1 MDIDLDSLIAHL
13 GMDAH
18 QVIEGSSSKCVI
30 RGGYEITIEDF
41 LLELLDTPD
50 NDLSKIL
57 NQFEISVIKVNRAIQ
72 LSQDLRSGNT
82 SHPVFSPLFI
92 DWLQESW
99 LLCSLKFKIDCISTG
114 AMILALLSNPNRFGR
129 MAYFDLMESISLE
142 KLFNLLQGMM
152 TKESTDSDL
161 TNNTSRQI
169 NTTENALKK
178 YTVDFTLQ
186 AKNGEIDPVFCRDI
200 EIRQIID
207 VLGRRRKNNP
217 IAVGEPG
224 VGKTAVVEGLALKIV
239 NGEVPDL
246 LKEVRLLG
254 LDMGL
259 LQAGAS
265 VKGEFEKRLK
275 AVIEEVKSSE
285 EAIILF
291 IDEAH
296 TLVGAGGQ
304 LGGSDAANLLKP
316 ALARGELRTIAA
328 TTWSE
333 YKKYFE
339 KDPALA
345 RRFQLVKLEEPSA
358 EQAMIILRGLK
369 DKYELTHGVYIRD
382 EAIEAAARLSKRYIS
397 GRLLP
402 DKAIDVL
409 DTACARVKISISSQ
423 PAILDKHQSRIVSLK
438 RELTAVQR
446 DIDMGLMQDEENI
459 KTLKKQLFDLE
470 ALFEEINVQW
480 IKESNIANQILQL
493 RKKLAKNLVMSS
505 LEAKDA
511 TLSEMSSDG
520 VKPAVEKDDTLQTD
534 ELILQLS
541 ALTHELNVLIDDNG
555 QLALVSYEVDSK
567 LIGGV
572 ISDWTGIPL
581 GKMLADESD
590 DLMNFQLKMKDRIK
604 GQDHA
609 VEILDNAVKA
619 AKMGLS
625 NPDAPNGV
633 FLLVG
638 PSGVGKTETAIALA
652 DLLYGGERFMTTI
665 NMSEFQEK
673 HTVSRLIGS
682 PPGYVGYGEGGL
694 LTEAIRQRPYSVV
707 LLDEVEKADPEVM
720 NLFYQVFDKGIL
732 SDGEGREIDFKNTS
746 ILLTSNLASDVIANL
761 CTASDGTIQR
771 PVHKDLLDAIRPVLS
786 QYFKPAL
793 LARMTIIPYFP
804 VHGHVMTE
812 LTELK
817 LERIAQRLNNEHKIK
832 LKYDSRVL
840 EKISQR
846 CQEVETGA
854 RNIDYIITNNIIP
867 KISSYLIQNLSQ
879 EKNYDSLIIDVNN
892 EGAFNYS
899 FA

>member
-13 GMDAH
+13 GKEARS
-18 QVIEGSSSKCVI
+18 VLEGSSGKCVA

-41 LLELLDTPD
+41 LLELLEFPENELTH
-50 NDLSKIL
+50 IL
-57 NQFEISVIKVNRAIQ
+57 RQFDISVSKVNRAIH
-72 LSQDLRSGNT
+72 LTQDLRTGNT
-82 SHPVFSPLFI
+82 SHPVFSPLLI

-99 LLCSLKFKIDCISTG
+99 LLCSLKLKISYITTG
-114 AMILALLSNPNRFGR
+114 AMILTLLSNPNRFGR
-129 MAYFDLMESISLE
+129 MAYYDLLETISLE
-142 KLFNLLQGMM
+142 KLFHLLQGRL
-152 TKESTDSDL
+152 TEQDTGSD
-161 TNNTSRQI
+161 TSQASGVQQ
-169 NTTENALKK
+169 NTTDQALQK
-178 YTVDFTLQ
+178 YTIDFTLQ
-186 AKNGEIDPVFCRDI
+186 ADNDEIDPVFCRDS
-200 EIRQIID
+200 EIRQMID
-207 VLGRRRKNNP
+207 ILARRRKNNP

-224 VGKTAVVEGLALKIV
+224 VGKTAVVEGLALKIIK
-239 NGEVPDL
+239 GEVPDI
-246 LKEVRLLG
+246 LKNVRLLG

-285 EAIILF
+285 QAIILF

-304 LGGSDAANLLKP
+304 TGGSDAANLLKP

-345 RRFQLVKLEEPSA
+345 RRFQLVKLDEPSA
-358 EQAMIILRGLK
+358 AQAMVILRGLK
-369 DKYELTHGVYIRD
+369 DKYEITHGVYIRD

-423 PAILDKHQSRIVSLK
+423 PAILDEYQARIISLK
-438 RELTAVQR
+438 RQLSAIQR
-446 DIDMGLMQDEENI
+446 DIDMGLVFDMTSTRQ
-459 KTLKKQLFDLE
+459 LKKELD
-470 ALFEEINVQW
+470 EISRLYDDVNSQW
-480 IKESNIANQILQL
+480 QKESEIA
-493 RKKLAKNLVMSS
+493 
-505 LEAKDA
+505 
-511 TLSEMSSDG
+511 
-520 VKPAVEKDDTLQTD
+520 
-534 ELILQLS
+534 
-541 ALTHELNVLIDDNG
+541 HELLNLRQTLANKKNQSADSNVDNLMSQLTVLTTQLKDLIKNNEDS
-555 QLALVSYEVDSK
+555 QSALVSYEVDAP
-567 LIGGV
+567 LIAAV
-572 ISDWTGIPL
+572 IADWTGIPL
-581 GKMLADESD
+581 GKMMCNDVD
-590 DLMNFQLKMKDRIK
+590 DINDFQIKMKQRIK

-609 VEILDNAVKA
+609 IDLLDNAVKTT
-619 AKMGLS
+619 KSGLS

-638 PSGVGKTETAIALA
+638 PSGVGKTETGIALA

-694 LTEAIRQRPYSVV
+694 LTEAVRQRPYSVI
-707 LLDEVEKADPEVM
+707 LLDEVEKANPEIM
-720 NLFYQVFDKGIL
+720 NLFYQVFDKGVL
-732 SDGEGREIDFKNTS
+732 NDGEGREIDFKNTT
-746 ILLTSNLASDVIANL
+746 IILTSNLASDIISKL
-761 CTASDGTIQR
+761 CNSEDAAENSLDSTVNNHIHPDYKEL
-771 PVHKDLLDAIRPVLS
+771 VDAIRPVLS

-793 LARMTIIPYFP
+793 LARMTIVPYFP
-804 VHGHVMTE
+804 VHSHVMTE

-817 LERIAQRLNNEHKIK
+817 LERIAHRLDQEHRIL
-832 LKYDSRVL
+832 LKYDNNVLQQISR
-840 EKISQR
+840 R

-854 RNIDYIITNNIIP
+854 RNIDHIINHNIIP
-867 KISSYLIQNLSQ
+867 QISNCILKNLSQ
-879 EKNYDSLIIDVNN
+879 ENNYDRLMIHVNGQGN
-892 EGAFNYS
+892 FEYN

>member
-13 GMDAH
+13 GKQARSAL
-18 QVIEGSSSKCVI
+18 EGSSGKCVA

-41 LLELLDTPD
+41 LLELLESPENELTH
-50 NDLSKIL
+50 IL
-57 NQFEISVIKVNRAIQ
+57 KQFDISVTKVNRAIHMT
-72 LSQDLRSGNT
+72 QDLRSGNT
-82 SHPVFSPLFI
+82 SHPVFSPLLI

-99 LLCSLKFKIDCISTG
+99 LLCSLKLNISHISTG
-114 AMILALLSNPNRFGR
+114 AMILTLLSNPNRFGR
-129 MAYFDLMESISLE
+129 MAYYDLLETISVE
-142 KLFNLLQGMM
+142 KLFTLLQGKLIEQGM
-152 TKESTDSDL
+152 DSDSL
-161 TNNTSRQI
+161 QASGVQQNTMEQ
-169 NTTENALKK
+169 ALQK
-178 YTVDFTLQ
+178 YTIDFTLQ
-186 AKNGEIDPVFCRDI
+186 ASNDEIDPVFCRDS

-207 VLGRRRKNNP
+207 ILARRRKNNP

-239 NGEVPDL
+239 KGEVPDI
-246 LKEVRLLG
+246 LKDVRLLG

-275 AVIEEVKSSE
+275 AVIEEVKSSTQP
-285 EAIILF
+285 IILF

-304 LGGSDAANLLKP
+304 AGGSDAANLLKP

-358 EQAMIILRGLK
+358 AQAMVILRGLK
-369 DKYELTHGVYIRD
+369 DKYEITHGVYIRD

-423 PAILDKHQSRIVSLK
+423 PAILEEYQAKNISLK
-438 RELTAVQR
+438 RQLSAIQR
-446 DIDMGLMQDEENI
+446 DIDMGLIFDTTATLQLSKEIDE
-459 KTLKKQLFDLE
+459 LSRLFD
-470 ALFEEINVQW
+470 AVNIQW
-480 IKESNIANQILQL
+480 RKESKIANEILKL
-493 RKKLAKNLVMSS
+493 RQTLANKKNQQVASNIDNLMSR
-505 LEAKDA
+505 
-511 TLSEMSSDG
+511 
-520 VKPAVEKDDTLQTD
+520 
-534 ELILQLS
+534 LS
-541 ALTHELNVLIDDNG
+541 ALTTNLKDLIKNN
-555 QLALVSYEVDSK
+555 QSALVFYEVDAR
-567 LIGGV
+567 LIAAV
-572 ISDWTGIPL
+572 IADWTGIPL
-581 GKMLADESD
+581 GKMMSNEEADIND
-590 DLMNFQLKMKDRIK
+590 FQIKMKQRIK

-609 VEILDNAVKA
+609 IDILDNAVKTT
-619 AKMGLS
+619 KTGLS

-638 PSGVGKTETAIALA
+638 PSGVGKTETGIALA

-694 LTEAIRQRPYSVV
+694 LTEAVRQRPYSVI
-707 LLDEVEKADPEVM
+707 LLDEVEKANPEIM
-720 NLFYQVFDKGIL
+720 NLFYQVFDKGVL
-732 SDGEGREIDFKNTS
+732 NDGEGREIDFKNTT
-746 ILLTSNLASDVIANL
+746 IILTSNLASDIISKL
-761 CTASDGTIQR
+761 CNSENAAENSVNNNTQPDYQQL
-771 PVHKDLLDAIRPVLS
+771 VDAIRPVLS

-793 LARMTIIPYFP
+793 LARMTIVPYFP
-804 VHGHVMTE
+804 VHSHVMTE

-817 LERIAQRLNNEHKIK
+817 LSSIAHRLDHEHKIK
-832 LKYDSRVL
+832 LKYDNNVL
-840 EKISQR
+840 EQISRR

-854 RNIDYIITNNIIP
+854 RNIDHIINHNIIP
-867 KISSYLIQNLSQ
+867 QISNYLLQNLSQ
-879 EKNYDSLIIDVNN
+879 EKNYDSLMIHVN
-892 EGAFNYS
+892 EQGS
-899 FA
+899 FEYNFA